1 MFNMKVEKQM
11 NIKDRT
17 LLLGMPEYDA
27 LPKVIH
33 LNNKRYKV
41 FGASLG
47 VLPPFLSL
55 EIETTHN
62 DLTGKTITE

>member
-17 LLLGMPEYDA
+17 LLLGIPEYDF
-27 LPKVIH
+27 LPEIVHTNNESYKVIG
-33 LNNKRYKV
+33 V
-41 FGASLG
+41 SSG

-55 EIETTHN
+55 EIEKTPK
-62 DLTGKTITE
+62 DLIGKTIIE

>member
-17 LLLGMPEYDA
+17 LLLGIPESA
-27 LPKVIH
+27 SLPNFVH
-33 LNNKRYKV
+33 LDNEKYKV
-41 FGASLG
+41 LGASLG

-55 EIETTHN
+55 EIERTTN

>member
-27 LPKVIH
+27 LPKVVH
-33 LNNKRYKV
+33 SNNERYKV
-41 FGASLG
+41 IGASLG

-55 EIETTHN
+55 EIEITPN